1 MALKSAKRENLVKL
15 RKNIKIYAKNSKAAV
30 EQTNNPNIV
39 ALIIW
44 SLDKGF

>member
-1 MALKSAKRENLVKL
+1 MILKSAKRENLIKL

-30 EQTNNPNIV
+30 EQTNNPNID

-44 SLDKGF
+44 SLGKGF